1 MGVVSVKATERE
13 PFWRFAL
20 AILAGGGVEP
30 FYCPYVCLSCFH
42 V

>member
-20 AILAGGGVEP
+20 AILAGGVEP